1 MDEPSQDST
10 DAFCAVCGSHTRV
23 AGYGQQYGTL
33 EALWGYGSQ
42 HDGERYRVH
51 LCESCF
57 FGALAY
63 LRQERR
69 INTPFDEVQPSG
81 DQVFGLVARDDFFGE
96 S

>member
-1 MDEPSQDST
+1 MEEPAT
-10 DAFCAVCGSHTRV
+10 GIVCAVCGTHTRV

-33 EALWGYGSQ
+33 EALWGFGSR

-51 LCESCF
+51 LCETCF
-57 FGALAY
+57 FGTLAY

-69 INTPFDEVQPSG
+69 GATMFADAQPED
-81 DQVFGLVARDDFFGE
+81 DQAFGRVARDDFFGE

>member
-1 MDEPSQDST
+1 MNEPSQTASDIH
-10 DAFCAVCGSHTRV
+10 CAVCASNTHV
-23 AGYGQQYGTL
+23 PDYGQQFGTL
-33 EALWGYGSQ
+33 EALWGHGSK
-42 HDGERYRVH
+42 HDGERYQVH

-69 INTPFDEVQPSG
+69 IHTLFDDEQPA
-81 DQVFGLVARDDFFGE
+81 DEQVFGRLVSDDYFGE